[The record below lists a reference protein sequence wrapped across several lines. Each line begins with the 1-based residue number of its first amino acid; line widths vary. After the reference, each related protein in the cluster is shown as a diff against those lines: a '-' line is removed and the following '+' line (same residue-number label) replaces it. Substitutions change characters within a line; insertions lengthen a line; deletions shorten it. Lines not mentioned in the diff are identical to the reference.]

1 MTVRGKSGIHS
12 FFWKGCVISG
22 SPNSRVIREPFQSQQ
37 RLKDT
42 RTLVE
47 RLRDQEGLVASPGRE
62 YCKRVSVNF
71 LTQIAQTL
79 HRPAVASFVLVL
91 LESRRRIGGENTEI
105 YKTP

>member
-1 MTVRGKSGIHS
+1 M
-12 FFWKGCVISG
+12 
-22 SPNSRVIREPFQSQQ
+22 
-37 RLKDT
+37 
-42 RTLVE
+42 VE

-105 YKTP
+105 YKHRDQVGQRFVIERPWIEQPTSEEDYMTRS